1 MRHLY
6 DQWLSSKASKASF
19 CRQHELHY
27 TTFHYWIKKFT
38 REDSPVATPGQ
49 DNGFSR
55 ISISEPLIAADQEPR
70 PSAVLSFP
78 SGVRLEIFMPM
89 DACFIKSLLS

>member
-6 DQWLSSKASKASF
+6 DQWLSSKVSKASF

-27 TTFHYWIKKFT
+27 TTFHYWIKKFIQ
-38 REDSPVATPGQ
+38 EDSPIATLGQ

-55 ISISEPLIAADQEPR
+55 ISISEPLIAADQHTH
-70 PSAVLSFP
+70 PSAVLNFP
-78 SGVRLEIFMPM
+78 SGVRLELFMPM
-89 DACFIKSLLS
+89 DASFIKSLLS